1 MVLSRMGFGADHQG
15 QCDGAGNGGQEGEDL
30 EIQHCS
36 SDARSKPADTIRH
49 FRLPIERDD
58 HRPLARSV
66 IHRCSAELRSFLDH
80 SSIAPRPPGVIID
93 ERSSCSLSRRPGF
106 AQGAHS

>member
-15 QCDGAGNGGQEGEDL
+15 QCDGVGNGGQEGEDL

-66 IHRCSAELRSFLDH
+66 IHRCSAELRAFLDRASAAGRH
-80 SSIAPRPPGVIID
+80 HRREIELLSQSSAWVRTGGPQLGT
-93 ERSSCSLSRRPGF
+93 
-106 AQGAHS
+106 

>member
-15 QCDGAGNGGQEGEDL
+15 QCDGVGNGGQEGEDL

-58 HRPLARSV
+58 HRPLAV
-66 IHRCSAELRSFLDH
+66 
-80 SSIAPRPPGVIID
+80 P
-93 ERSSCSLSRRPGF
+93 
-106 AQGAHS
+106 